1 MGEWSWANERG
12 NSLLSAGSVLVDEV
26 GKSVRI
32 AGLPVLEWTN
42 GASSAEVDDA
52 AGELRLRAS
61 AGVDWSNDSLG
72 GPGQHGASMLG
83 FRPSG
88 DFALS
93 ARVRVVGERSTF
105 DAAALGLW
113 CDEEHWAKLCF
124 EYSPAGQAMVV
135 SVVTNGYSDDCNS
148 TIVEEPFVH
157 LRVARVGPAYAFH
170 ASADGD
176 RWDFVRLFRVTSDV
190 APIVGFLT
198 QAPMGTTCDARFDAI
213 RFTEAV
219 PEDLRDGS

>member
-1 MGEWSWANERG
+1 MR
-12 NSLLSAGSVLVDEV
+12 V
-26 GKSVRI
+26 

-42 GASSAEVDDA
+42 GAAGADVDDD

-61 AGVDWSNDSLG
+61 AGVDWSNDPLG
-72 GPGQHGASMLG
+72 GPGQHRASLLG

-113 CDEEHWAKLCF
+113 CDEDHWAKLCF

-135 SVVTNGYSDDCNS
+135 SVVTNGFSDDCNS
-148 TIVEEPFVH
+148 TVVEEPFTH
-157 LRVARVGPAYAFH
+157 LRVARLGSAYAFH
-170 ASADGD
+170 ASTDGA
-176 RWDFVRLFRVTSDV
+176 RWDFVRLFRVHTDV
-190 APIVGFLT
+190 APVVGFLA

-213 RFTEAV
+213 RFTDVA
-219 PEDLRDGS
+219 PADLRDGS